1 MAAINDL
8 IDRISDL
15 ELRRR
20 ISDEVARMQQQKKF
34 GLVFEE
40 HLPEATPLY
49 DVPIKRKSLVA
60 EKDGFFK
67 VFYRVKR
74 IEGEKLVC
82 ETQDDKH
89 EEVCFEKEK
98 MVAVAM
104 FGDPIYP
111 YLKPID
117 EVQNA
122 LDDKLW
128 HTLIE
133 AENYHALQLLIYL
146 YGGKVDCIYIDPPYN
161 NRNRTWKYNN
171 DYVDDKDAYKDSKW
185 LSMMKKRLLLA
196 KKLLNPLDSVL
207 IVTIDEKEYLRL
219 GFLLEELFPEA
230 RIQMVSSVINPA
242 GVSRVGE
249 FSRTDEF
256 LFFVKMGTCSPCSLE
271 LSDDWRGK
279 IKGGYKDK
287 LRWNGLLRSGTSPT
301 RKGHEL
307 TFYPI
312 FVSEDGKRIIKIG
325 EPIGEGVDRNTVEPI
340 AGARTIWPIR
350 TNGDEGRWN
359 IGVKRLEEAYKK
371 GYVRLGKFSDI
382 SMAISYLKMGEQSKI
397 ENGIFRVIGKRD
409 DGSVVV
415 DEEEYTAKFTPGTQ
429 WWIPSHD
436 ATQLGTKILNAII
449 GSGKFEFPK
458 SLYAVHDAIRF
469 FTAEKPDALI
479 VDFFAGSGTT
489 LHAVN
494 LLNAEDGGNR
504 RCIMVTNNEVSEE
517 EETRLKQLG
526 HHPGDVE
533 WDSLGIA
540 QYVNWPRT
548 KGSIKGENI
557 DGTALTGSYLTYLNK
572 EIEKIRKI
580 SQVSII
586 DNPQT
591 LTSNQKKNLVALC
604 FKGQLP
610 QSLVK
615 ADSKFIVS
623 EGHTGSIL
631 FDINYAEEW
640 LEALDGQD
648 QVTDIYIVT
657 QKNKEFKR
665 IKEEIQETLGNIIE
679 EVPVMRPISEGFAA
693 NAKYFKLG
701 FLDKDSVE
709 LQRQFR
715 ELLPLLWMK
724 AGAIGRCPELEG
736 SEIPEILLL
745 EDNSMAILTDEEVYV
760 DFRKLM
766 AGREDIKSIFI
777 VTNSE
782 DAFMSMAKPFSW
794 AQCYQLYKDYLEN
807 FSINYER
814 R

>member
-1 MAAINDL
+1 MAAIDNL
-8 IDRISDL
+8 IEKISDL
-15 ELRRR
+15 GLKQD
-20 ISDEVARMQQQKKF
+20 ISREVARMKQQKKF

-49 DVPIKRKSLVA
+49 DVPIKKKSLVA

-74 IEGEKLVC
+74 IEGDTLIC

-89 EEVCFEKEK
+89 EEVSFEKDR

-104 FGDPIYP
+104 FGEPIYP
-111 YLKPID
+111 NLKSID

-122 LDDKLW
+122 PESKLW

-133 AENYHALQLLIYL
+133 AENYHALQLLVYL
-146 YGGKVDCIYIDPPYN
+146 YGGMVDCIYIDPPYN

-171 DYVDDKDAYKDSKW
+171 DYVDDKDSYKDSKW

-196 KKLLNPLDSVL
+196 KKLLNPMDSVL

-242 GVSRVGE
+242 GVSRIGE

-256 LFFVKMGTCSPCSLE
+256 LFFVKMGSCSPCSLE
-271 LSDDWRGK
+271 LSDEWRGK

-301 RKGHEL
+301 RKGHEQ

-312 FVSEDGKRIIKIG
+312 FVSEDGKSIVKIG

-340 AGARTIWPIR
+340 AGTKTIWPIR
-350 TNGDEGRWN
+350 TNGEEGRWN
-359 IGVKRLEEAYKK
+359 IGVKRLKEAYKK
-371 GYVRLGKFSDI
+371 GYVRLGKVSDL
-382 SMAISYLKMGEQSKI
+382 SMAISYLKKGEQAKI
-397 ENGIFRVIGKRD
+397 ENGIFSVIGKRG
-409 DGSVVV
+409 DGSVIVN
-415 DEEEYTAKFTPGTQ
+415 EEEYTAKFTPGTQ

-469 FTAEKPDALI
+469 FTAEKPNALI

-494 LLNAEDGGNR
+494 LLNAEDNGNR

-517 EETRLKQLG
+517 EEVELKRQG
-526 HHPGDVE
+526 HHPGDPE
-533 WDSLGIA
+533 WNSLGIA

-548 KGSIKGENI
+548 KGSIKGVDVN
-557 DGTALTGSYLTYLNK
+557 GLPLNGNYLTYLNR
-572 EIEKIRKI
+572 ELEKSRRIK
-580 SQVSII
+580 QVSLI
-586 DNPQT
+586 DNPQA
-591 LTSNQKKNLVALC
+591 LTTNQKKNVVALC

-615 ADSKFIVS
+615 AGSKFIVS
-623 EGHTGSIL
+623 DEHTGSIL
-631 FDINYAEEW
+631 FDIHYDEEL
-640 LEALDGQD
+640 LEELDGQD
-648 QVTDIYIVT
+648 QITDIYIVT
-657 QKNKEFKR
+657 QNDKEFKR
-665 IKEEIQETLGNIIE
+665 IKCRVQETLGNIIE
-679 EVPVMRPISEGFAA
+679 EVPVMRPMSEGFAA

-701 FLDKDSVE
+701 FLDKDSIE
-709 LQRQFR
+709 LQRQFG

-724 AGAIGRCPELEG
+724 AGAIGRCPEVEG
-736 SEIPEILLL
+736 DGIPEVLLL
-745 EDNSMAILTDEEVYV
+745 EDNSMAILTDEEAYL
-760 DFRKLM
+760 DFRKM
-766 AGREDIKSIFI
+766 MDNHKNIKSVFI

-782 DAFMSMAKPFSW
+782 DAFMSMAKPFVW
-794 AQCYQLYKDYLEN
+794 AKCYQLYKDYLEN

-814 R
+814 Q